1 MVAVVVFVHKDV
13 CSSGNVILF
22 FGVKT
27 LGSMKAS
34 IFVFLIIMGVFSE
47 GQELLNI
54 KVCYT
59 QWFNRDSPTGF
70 GDYET
75 LDRLRVE
82 YPGMICLKP
91 LTIEATTLSGLS
103 ASSTGQVFEYYDPVH
118 GFACVNSQQKL
129 RNCLNYKVRFGCRC
143 PWPLLHPRVAM

>member
-1 MVAVVVFVHKDV
+1 
-13 CSSGNVILF
+13 
-22 FGVKT
+22 
-27 LGSMKAS
+27 MKAS